1 MPLLLGVAVVILC
14 AGSAMGSAPPPAARE
29 ALARVDSLL
38 AVGLPDQAAEL
49 ALAGVRRWGKDPL
62 YGWQL
67 QGRAGAALVAAGR
80 SREALTML
88 EPALQLNPRDAALH
102 HQLGLA
108 LAALGRRGRA
118 LAEFD
123 EAAALDP
130 SAVAPRLEAGRI
142 RGALGDWARARADLE
157 AARRL
162 CSGCPEADRLLGSML
177 LTAGRPGEAVAP
189 LQRLWAA
196 RPSAE
201 VRRHLLAALAGAGAD
216 SALLALVS
224 ATPCAQWTGDD
235 WRMAVQ
241 SEGRLGG
248 ATWAGAALKAVA
260 DGDTTQVP
268 VAEDVFWAQASL
280 NLLAAGRADAALE
293 AVDRALALVPDRSA
307 YHHNRAAVLVALG
320 RLDEARG
327 ALEAAGGEP
336 SPPAAGEKP

>member
-1 MPLLLGVAVVILC
+1 MPLLLSVTVVALC
-14 AGSAMGSAPPPAARE
+14 AGSATGSTPPPAARE

-38 AVGLPDQAAEL
+38 AGGQPAQAAEV
-49 ALAGVRRWGKDPL
+49 ALAGVKRWGDDPL

-80 SREALTML
+80 NHEAIAVL
-88 EPALQLNPRDAALH
+88 EPALQLNPRDGALH

-108 LAALGRRGRA
+108 LVALGRRGRA

-130 SAVAPRLEAGRI
+130 LAVAPRLEAGRI
-142 RGALGDWARARADLE
+142 RGALRDWGRARADLE

-162 CSGCPEADRLLGSML
+162 CGGCLEADRLLGSML
-177 LTAGRPGEAVAP
+177 MSAGRPGDAVAP
-189 LQRLWAA
+189 LQRVWEADPA
-196 RPSAE
+196 PD

-216 SALLALVS
+216 SALLVLVS
-224 ATPCAQWTGDD
+224 ATPGSQWTADD

-248 ATWAGAALKAVA
+248 ATWAAAALTAVA
-260 DGDTTQVP
+260 DGDTAHVP

-280 NLLAAGRADAALE
+280 NLMAAGRADAALE
-293 AVDRALALVPDRSA
+293 AVDRALALAPDRSA
-307 YHHNRAAVLVALG
+307 YHNNRAAVLVALG

-327 ALEAAGGEP
+327 ALEAAGGEQAP
-336 SPPAAGEKP
+336 KAAGEKP